1 MHLTL
6 MERILYFWPQPVLFG
21 LILAILGIAWRAGIH
36 ARRYAKRKFGRER
49 GNETH
54 EGYVVSGALGL
65 LALLLGFTFSMAVD
79 RFERRRILEL
89 EEGNAISSTYL
100 MAQTFELPQRERI
113 GGILSAYV
121 DNRLAAA
128 RSNDPA
134 EVSKL
139 TAQSAVLQTQFWAA
153 ALSATATS
161 RDDVA
166 SRFLQ
171 AGQQMIESGTSRV
184 ANRRSLIPTRVHLV
198 LIVFM
203 VITAGV
209 LGFTLV
215 GAMASIMLFLLAL
228 SMILII
234 DLDRPT
240 SGAIV
245 ESQRVMEDVQT
256 FMRSNPPAVFDL
268 PPTAPVLPEAVG
280 P

>member
-6 MERILYFWPQPVLFG
+6 IERILYLWPQPVLFG
-21 LILAILGIAWRAGIH
+21 MILAILAIAWGAGSY
-36 ARRYAKRKFGRER
+36 ARRYAKRKFGPEL

-100 MAQTFELPQRERI
+100 MAQTFEQPQRERI

-128 RSNDPA
+128 RSNDLA

-153 ALSATATS
+153 ALSATATM

-171 AGQQMIESGTSRV
+171 SGQQMIESGTSRV
-184 ANRRSLIPTRVHLV
+184 AARRSLIPKRVHLV
-198 LIVFM
+198 LIVYM

-209 LGFTLV
+209 LGFALAGPMV
-215 GAMASIMLFLLAL
+215 GIMLFLLSV

-245 ESQRVMEDVQT
+245 ESQRVMEETQT
-256 FMRSNPPAVFDL
+256 FMRNNPPTAFDRS
-268 PPTAPVLPEAVG
+268 PTAPVLPDAVG